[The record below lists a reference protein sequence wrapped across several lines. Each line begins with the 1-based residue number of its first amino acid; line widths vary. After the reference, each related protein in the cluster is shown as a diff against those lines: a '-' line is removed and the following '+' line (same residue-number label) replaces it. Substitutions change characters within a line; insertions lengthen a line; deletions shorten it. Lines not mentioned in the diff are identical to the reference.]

1 MNAILII
8 EDDDGVKQEI
18 NLDKKDLSAIKTLIL
33 SREKEIMLANTSNV
47 RQAQEN
53 DKILKRMDKL
63 QWWNW

>member
-8 EDDDGVKQEI
+8 EDDDGIKQEI

-53 DKILKRMDKL
+53 DKVLKRMDKL